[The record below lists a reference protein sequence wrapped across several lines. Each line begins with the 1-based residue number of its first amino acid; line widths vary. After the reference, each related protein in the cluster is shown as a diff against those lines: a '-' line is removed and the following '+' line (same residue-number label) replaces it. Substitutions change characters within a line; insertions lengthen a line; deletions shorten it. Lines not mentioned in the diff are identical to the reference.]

1 MSHDP
6 HYGHK
11 TRFLRQ
17 MPRNG
22 SAITGPF
29 NVRPIR
35 FDAEDVIGITSVVIL
50 IVLALG
56 FL

>member
-35 FDAEDVIGITSVVIL
+35 FGADDVIGIASVVIL